1 MLSACTLASCA
12 QHSITD
18 TKIRAQS
25 EPLCVVL
32 LPAAAEVHYVVRF
45 FKDPKTNKAWLL
57 DMQGNKVPLKQQPV
71 VFGNLT
77 IVPVDK
83 VLMSG
88 TCYQQCKEGTT
99 RAVVR
104 SPLLLL
110 VCGTHCCCAG
120 LCRGGGVD
128 ISLR

>member
-1 MLSACTLASCA
+1 M
-12 QHSITD
+12 
-18 TKIRAQS
+18 
-25 EPLCVVL
+25 VL

-88 TCYQQCKEGTT
+88 TFCAW
-99 RAVVR
+99 RALHR
-104 SPLLLL
+104 L
-110 VCGTHCCCAG
+110 
-120 LCRGGGVD
+120 
-128 ISLR
+128 